1 MSMNSIEDI
10 IQSIEADEWMMN
22 ILKAA
27 QQLQLPDWWI
37 CAGFVRSK
45 VWDVLHGFDERTV
58 IPDIDV
64 VYFDEGTIDEAE
76 EKRLE
81 KVLHEIMPQVPWS
94 VKNEARMHVR
104 NNMDPYSSTED
115 AIRKFPE
122 TATALGVKLN
132 LDGDL
137 ILIAPHGVDDVLNM
151 VVRPTP
157 YFTESAELL
166 KIYKHRVVEKNW
178 SRRWGEVKVGI

>member
-1 MSMNSIEDI
+1 MNNIEDI
-10 IQSIEADEWMMN
+10 IQSIQDDRWMMD
-22 ILKAA
+22 ILNAA

-58 IPDIDV
+58 LPDIDV
-64 VYFDEGTIDEAE
+64 VYFDEGIIDEDE

-81 KVLHEIMPQVPWS
+81 RVLHEIKPEVPWS

-115 AIRKFPE
+115 AIAKFPE

-132 LDGDL
+132 MDGDL
-137 ILIAPHGVDDVLNM
+137 ILIAPHGVDDLLNM
-151 VVRPTP
+151 LVRPTP
-157 YFTESAELL
+157 YFAKSNELFT
-166 KIYKHRVVEKNW
+166 IYKNRVVEKNW
-178 SRRWGEVKVGI
+178 SRRWDKIKLDV